1 MGVMSNGKEDCA
13 MKIKKLLAVL
23 AAGAMLT
30 GTAGCGKAQ
39 TESKAESSQGGGTAE
54 VTPAAR
60 GLDKEFTTN
69 CTGEARVT
77 VDGTRFMVGGKELWF
92 NGANTPWDKWN
103 DFGGGFSFEFWNDH
117 FSKLHEA
124 GVNGCRVWIV
134 CNGDVGMEIS
144 ADGTFTGATDKHWED
159 LDELFSLAEYYQIY
173 IMATVQSFDNF
184 KDTNNNYQAW
194 RTLIQ
199 DDEKT
204 DQFIDNYLVPLVKRY
219 DACDYLWSIDLCNE
233 PDWIV
238 EEEECGMLS
247 WDGLEKYYA
256 KACSA
261 IHANSDVL
269 VTVGMGM
276 IKYNSDNQQRNV
288 ISDENLKYVI
298 GGFEGYDPELA
309 YVDFYST
316 HWYSWMIP
324 NWGVIYENTPVDF
337 GLDGTKPA
345 VIGEMPAKD
354 GTDRI
359 AYDVAEAYEKA
370 YSNGYNGVFAWKTS
384 GSDDGCGLWLDVKPA
399 IDKMMTICPEKIFP
413 LS

>member
-1 MGVMSNGKEDCA
+1 MAAS
-13 MKIKKLLAVL
+13 LLLSGSA
-23 AAGAMLT
+23 
-30 GTAGCGKAQ
+30 CGKKTESGSSSAQ
-39 TESKAESSQGGGTAE
+39 TTAQTSPSDTNDDQR
-54 VTPAAR
+54 VR
-60 GLDKEFTTN
+60 GLDREFTTS
-69 CTGEARVT
+69 CDGSAKVT
-77 VDGTRFMVGGKELWF
+77 IDGTKFKVGGKELWF
-92 NGANTPWDKWN
+92 NGTNTPWDKWN

-117 FSKLHEA
+117 FQKLHES
-124 GVNGCRVWIV
+124 GVNAARIWIV

-144 ADGTFTGATDKHWED
+144 PDGTFTGATDKHWED
-159 LDELFSLAEYYQIY
+159 LDELFALAEYYQIY

-204 DQFIDNYLVPLVKRY
+204 DQFVNNYLVPLVQRY

-238 EEEECGMLS
+238 ENDECGMLK
-247 WDGLEKYYA
+247 WDSLEKYYA
-256 KACSA
+256 KACAA
-261 IHANSDVL
+261 IHANSDVQ

-276 IKYNSDNQQRNV
+276 IKYNSDNQVKNV
-288 ISDENLKYVI
+288 ISDENLKNAVS
-298 GGFEGYDPELA
+298 GFDGYDPELA

-354 GTDRI
+354 NTDRI
-359 AYDVAEAYEKA
+359 NYSVTDAYEKA
-370 YSNGYNGVFAWKTS
+370 YKNGYAGVFAWKSS
-384 GSDDGCGLWLDVKPA
+384 GSDDGCGLWLDIKPA
-399 IDKMMTICPEKIFP
+399 IEKMVTICPEKIRP
-413 LS
+413 LDN